1 LSARPTPAPVKRA
14 AAGLGITAPLRRV
27 KAAIRLGREGARLQL
42 SFWIGALPLRRL
54 RHALYRRL
62 GMRLDRGARV
72 HRGLEVRAPANVHV
86 GTGSVIGFD
95 SILDGRAGIR
105 IGRHVNISSRV
116 AIWTV
121 QHDHRDPDFR
131 DLGAPVVIGDRA
143 WISFQATILPGVSVG
158 EGAIVAAGAVVTKD
172 VAPYAVVGGVPA
184 RVIERRFP
192 QQLDYELTATPAPWF
207 I

>member
-1 LSARPTPAPVKRA
+1 MSARTTPAPLKQA
-14 AAGLGITAPLRRV
+14 AAALGILGPLRRV
-27 KAAIRLGREGARLQL
+27 KAALRLGREGARLQL
-42 SFWIGALPLRRL
+42 TLWIGLLPLRTL

-62 GMRLDRGARV
+62 GMNLARGARV

-86 GTGSVIGFD
+86 GAGSVIGFD

-121 QHDHRDPDFR
+121 QHDHRDPEFR
-131 DLGAPVVIGDRA
+131 DHGAPVVIGDHA
-143 WISFQATILPGVSVG
+143 WISYQATILPGVSVG
-158 EGAIVAAGAVVTKD
+158 EGAVVAAGAVVTKD
-172 VAPYAVVGGVPA
+172 VAPYAIVAGIPA
-184 RVIERRFP
+184 RVIERRP
-192 QQLDYELTATPAPWF
+192 LQQLHYELAASPWF